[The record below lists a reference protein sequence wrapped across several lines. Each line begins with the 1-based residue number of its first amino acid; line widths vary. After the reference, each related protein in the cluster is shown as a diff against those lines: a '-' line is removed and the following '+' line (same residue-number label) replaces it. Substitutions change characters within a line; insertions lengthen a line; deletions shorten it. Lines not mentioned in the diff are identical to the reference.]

1 MVLCDEPKH
10 VQPGDRGGIL
20 QALALGVV
28 ELPRDGE
35 DLGEGTKNWQCKK
48 LDKTVTLV
56 QGSSTVLSF
65 FLRSYLFSITPQKT
79 GGLISTSRS
88 RAPY

>member
-1 MVLCDEPKH
+1 
-10 VQPGDRGGIL
+10 
-20 QALALGVV
+20 
-28 ELPRDGE
+28 
-35 DLGEGTKNWQCKK
+35 
-48 LDKTVTLV
+48 
-56 QGSSTVLSF
+56 VLSF